1 MRDELAALRIGLGAA
16 SAVPV
21 PVPVTD
27 GLELATDALATGF
40 FFAAGFVFA
49 AAWDVGAGAAF
60 AFGWGADCGWALGLV
75 ERLAGVAVAVPDRLR
90 WLRISAHSAS
100 LRPEGL
106 LPWALTTFTA
116 VSISAIRF
124 FQEVAKRLSDWD
136 LAPLSSNV
144 STTPAAETFLRRRL
158 KISFCSCAIK
168 ASALSLSLI
177 VS

>member
-1 MRDELAALRIGLGAA
+1 VRDELAAL
-16 SAVPV
+16 
-21 PVPVTD
+21 VTD

-49 AAWDVGAGAAF
+49 AAWDVGAAF